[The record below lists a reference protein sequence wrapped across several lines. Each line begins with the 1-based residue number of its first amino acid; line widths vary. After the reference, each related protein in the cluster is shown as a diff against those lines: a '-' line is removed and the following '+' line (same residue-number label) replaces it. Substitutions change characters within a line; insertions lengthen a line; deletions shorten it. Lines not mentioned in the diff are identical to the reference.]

1 MEKGM
6 IKLKSTVILVL
17 FALLYLLPLNG
28 RWLWSPDETRYAEI
42 SREMLQRGDWIV
54 PHLLGIRY
62 FEKPV
67 AGYWLNNISQ
77 WLLGHTNFAV
87 RFASVFSTALSALL
101 VFWLAMLLWKNRRT
115 ALLAATIYL
124 TSLLV
129 YGIGTYSV
137 LDPMVTLWMTAALFS
152 HVLIQRA
159 TLTHERLV
167 AWGLMG
173 LACGMGFMTKG
184 FLALALPVI
193 SVLPVALAQKRIKE
207 LLLFGPLAIVV
218 AVLLSA
224 PWALAVHAREA
235 DYWHYFFWIEHIQR
249 FAEEDAQHKAP
260 FWYYLPVLMVG
271 AFPWLALLPGALRS
285 GWSERKANPERF
297 LLLCWMVM
305 PLLFFSIAKG
315 KLLTYILPCFAPL
328 ALLMAAWISGLA
340 PAIRERVLRINSW
353 LNIAF
358 GSMLALAV
366 TALGLGIIVPHVYQ
380 PGEGLTIVSGVVCF
394 IGWIAFAA
402 VSLRKPRTWGYLVA
416 GCPLFLALLVGG
428 SIPASVVDSKNPQT
442 FIRSHQPLLEQSRY
456 VLSDEVGLAAG
467 LAWELKRSDI
477 TLFKARGE
485 LNYGLDY
492 ADSTDRFVD
501 EGAFPAWLAEK
512 RRSGNV
518 ALVLKVDRDTD
529 EEYRNLP
536 APDQLKKSHRYV
548 LLFYKQIAP

>member
-6 IKLKSTVILVL
+6 FKLKSTVIMVL

-67 AGYWLNNISQ
+67 AGYWLNNMSQ

-87 RFASVFSTALSALL
+87 RFASAFSTALSALL
-101 VFWLAMLLWKNRRT
+101 VFWLAMLLWKNQRT

-152 HVLIQRA
+152 HALILRA
-159 TLTHERLV
+159 KLTRERLL

-218 AVLLSA
+218 AILLSA
-224 PWALAVHAREA
+224 PWALAVHEREA

-249 FAEEDAQHKAP
+249 FAEDDAQHRAP
-260 FWYYLPVLMVG
+260 FWYYLPVLIIG
-271 AFPWLALLPGALRS
+271 TFPWLALLPGALRS
-285 GWSERKANPERF
+285 GWTERKVNPERF
-297 LLLCWMVM
+297 FLLCWMVM

-340 PAIRERVLRINSW
+340 PAVRERLLRINSW

-358 GSMLALAV
+358 GSVLALAV
-366 TALGLGIIVPHVYQ
+366 TTLGLGIVMPHFYQ
-380 PGEGLTIVSGVVCF
+380 PGEELTIVSGGLCF

-402 VSLRKPRTWGYLVA
+402 VSLRKSRTWGYLVA

-442 FIRSHQPLLEQSRY
+442 FIRSQQPLLEDSRY

-485 LNYGLDY
+485 LNYGLNY
-492 ADSTDRFVD
+492 ADAADRFVD
-501 EGAFPAWLAEK
+501 ESTFPDWLADK

-518 ALVLKVDRDTD
+518 ALVLKIDRDSED
-529 EEYRNLP
+529 EYRNLP
-536 APDQLKKSHRYV
+536 VPNQLKKSHRYV
-548 LLFYKQIAP
+548 LLFYKQVAP

>member
-1 MEKGM
+1 MEKSL
-6 IKLKSTVILVL
+6 IKLKSTVVMVL

-67 AGYWLNNISQ
+67 AGYWLNNSSQ
-77 WLLGHTNFAV
+77 WLFGHTNFAV

-101 VFWLAMLLWKNRRT
+101 VFGLAILLWKNRRT
-115 ALLAATIYL
+115 ALLATTIYL

-152 HVLIQRA
+152 HALIQRA
-159 TLTHERLV
+159 TLTRERLI

-193 SVLPVALAQKRIKE
+193 SVLPAALAQKRIKE

-224 PWALAVHAREA
+224 PWALAVHARET

-249 FAEEDAQHKAP
+249 FAEDNAQHKAP
-260 FWYYLPVLMVG
+260 FWYYLPVLILG
-271 AFPWLALLPGALRS
+271 TFPWLALLPGALRS
-285 GWSERKANPERF
+285 GWAERKAHPERL
-297 LLLCWMVM
+297 LLLCWIVM

-328 ALLMAAWISGLA
+328 ALLMAAWLSGLSQ
-340 PAIRERVLRINSW
+340 AIRERVLRINSW

-358 GSMLALAV
+358 GGVLALAV
-366 TALGLGIIVPHVYQ
+366 TALALGIVMPHVYQ
-380 PGEGLTIVSGVVCF
+380 AGESLTIVSGIVCF

-402 VSLRKPRTWGYLVA
+402 VSLRKPRVWGYLVA
-416 GCPLFLALLVGG
+416 GCPLFLALLIGG
-428 SIPASVVDSKNPQT
+428 SIPVSIVDAKNPQH
-442 FIRSHQPLLEQSRY
+442 FVRSHQSLLQGSRY

-485 LNYGLDY
+485 LNYGLNY
-492 ADSTDRFVD
+492 GDSVDRFVD
-501 EGAFPAWLAEK
+501 EGAFPAWLNEK

-518 ALVLKVDRDTD
+518 ALVLKVDREID
-529 EEYRNLP
+529 EEYHNLP
-536 APDQLKKSHRYV
+536 VPDQVKRSHHYV
-548 LLFYKQIAP
+548 LLFYKQIAQ

>member
-1 MEKGM
+1 MEKGK
-6 IKLKSTVILVL
+6 IKLNSTLLLVL
-17 FALLYLLPLNG
+17 FALLYILPLNG

-54 PHLLGIRY
+54 PHLLDVRY

-67 AGYWLNNISQ
+67 AGYWLNNLSQ
-77 WLLGHTNFAV
+77 WLLGDTNFAV

-101 VFWLAMLLWKNRRT
+101 VFWLAMLLWKNRPT
-115 ALLAATIYL
+115 ALLASTIYL

-137 LDPMVTLWMTAALFS
+137 LDPMMTLWMTVALFS
-152 HVLIQRA
+152 HVLILRT
-159 TLTHERLV
+159 TLTRERIM

-193 SVLPVALAQKRIKE
+193 SVLPVALAQKRLKE
-207 LLLFGPLAIVV
+207 LLLFGPLAIIV

-224 PWALAVHAREA
+224 PWAIAVHAREP

-260 FWYYLPVLMVG
+260 FWYYLPILIVG
-271 AFPWLALLPGALRS
+271 AFPWLALLPGALCS
-285 GWSERKANPERF
+285 GWTKRKVSPERF

-328 ALLMAAWISGLA
+328 ALLMAAWISELA
-340 PAIRERVLRINSW
+340 PVARKRLLRINSW

-358 GSMLALAV
+358 GSVLALAV
-366 TALGLGIIVPHVYQ
+366 AALGLGFFMPHLYQ
-380 PGEGLTIVSGVVCF
+380 PGEGLSIVSGIVCF
-394 IGWIAFAA
+394 IAWVAFAA
-402 VSLRKPRTWGYLVA
+402 ISLRKQRSWGYLVA
-416 GCPLFLALLVGG
+416 CCPLFLALLVGG
-428 SIPASVVDSKNPQT
+428 SIPVSVVDSKNPQN
-442 FIRSHQPLLEQSRY
+442 FIRRHQPQLEDSRY
-456 VLSDEVGLAAG
+456 VLSDDVGLAAG

-477 TLFKARGE
+477 TLFKSRGE
-485 LNYGLDY
+485 LSYGLNY
-492 ADSTDRFVD
+492 ADSAARFVD
-501 EGAFPAWLAEK
+501 VGNFPAWLAEQ

-518 ALVLKVDRDTD
+518 ALVLKVDRDTNK
-529 EEYRNLP
+529 EYRDLP

>member
-1 MEKGM
+1 MF
-6 IKLKSTVILVL
+6 KLKSTVIVVL

-54 PHLLGIRY
+54 PHLLDIRY

-101 VFWLAMLLWKNRRT
+101 VFWLAMLLWKNQRT

-152 HVLIQRA
+152 HALILRA
-159 TLTHERLV
+159 KLTRERLL

-193 SVLPVALAQKRIKE
+193 GVLPVAVAQKRIKE

-224 PWALAVHAREA
+224 PWALAVHEREA

-249 FAEEDAQHKAP
+249 FAEDDAQHKAP
-260 FWYYLPVLMVG
+260 FWYYLPVLIVG
-271 AFPWLALLPGALRS
+271 TFPWFALLPGALRS
-285 GWSERKANPERF
+285 GWTERKVKPERF
-297 LLLCWMVM
+297 FLLCWMVM

-328 ALLMAAWISGLA
+328 ALLMAAWISELA
-340 PAIRERVLRINSW
+340 PEARQRLLRINSW

-358 GSMLALAV
+358 GGVLALTVA
-366 TALGLGIIVPHVYQ
+366 TLGLGIIMPHVYQ
-380 PGEGLTIVSGVVCF
+380 PGEDLTIISGVISF
-394 IGWIAFAA
+394 IGWVMFAV
-402 VSLRKPRTWGYLVA
+402 VSLKKDRTWGYLVA

-442 FIRSHQPLLEQSRY
+442 FIRSQMPLLADSRY

-485 LNYGLDY
+485 LNYGLGY
-492 ADSTDRFVD
+492 ADSADRFMD
-501 EGAFPAWLAEK
+501 EGAFPAWLADK
-512 RRSGNV
+512 RHSGNV
-518 ALVLKVDRDTD
+518 ALVLKIDRDSD

-536 APDQLKKSHRYV
+536 IPNQLRKSHRYV
-548 LLFYKQIAP
+548 LLFYKQVAP

>member
-6 IKLKSTVILVL
+6 IRLKSTMILVL

-87 RFASVFSTALSALL
+87 RFASVFSTGLSALL
-101 VFWLAMLLWKNRRT
+101 VFWLAMLLWKNQRT

-124 TSLLV
+124 TSLFV

-152 HVLIQRA
+152 HVLILRA
-159 TLTHERLV
+159 TLTRERLV

-249 FAEEDAQHKAP
+249 FAEDDAQHKAP
-260 FWYYLPVLMVG
+260 FWYYLPVLILG

-285 GWSERKANPERF
+285 GWTERKAYPERF

-328 ALLMAAWISGLA
+328 ALLMAAWISGLV
-340 PAIRERVLRINSW
+340 PAVRERVLRINSW

-358 GSMLALAV
+358 GSVLALAV
-366 TALGLGIIVPHVYQ
+366 AALGLGIIVPHFYQ
-380 PGEGLTIVSGVVCF
+380 SGEGLTIVSGVVCF
-394 IGWIAFAA
+394 IGWVAFAA
-402 VSLRKPRTWGYLVA
+402 VSLKKQRTWGYLVA

-442 FIRSHQPLLEQSRY
+442 FIRSHQPLLEDSRY

-485 LNYGLDY
+485 LNYGLNY
-492 ADSTDRFVD
+492 ADSADRFVD
-501 EGAFPAWLAEK
+501 EGAFPTWLAEK

-518 ALVLKVDRDTD
+518 ALMLKIDRDSD
-529 EEYRNLP
+529 DEYRNLP
-536 APDQLKKSHRYV
+536 APDQLRKSHRYV
-548 LLFYKQIAP
+548 LLFYKQVAP

>member
-6 IKLKSTVILVL
+6 IRLKSTMILVL

-77 WLLGHTNFAV
+77 WLLGHTNFSV
-87 RFASVFSTALSALL
+87 RFASVFSTGLSALL
-101 VFWLAMLLWKNRRT
+101 VFWLAMLLWKNQRT

-159 TLTHERLV
+159 TLTRERLA

-224 PWALAVHAREA
+224 PWALAVHTREA

-249 FAEEDAQHKAP
+249 FAEDDAQHKAP
-260 FWYYLPVLMVG
+260 FWYYLPVLILG
-271 AFPWLALLPGALRS
+271 TFPWLALLPGALRS
-285 GWSERKANPERF
+285 GWTERKAYPERF

-328 ALLMAAWISGLA
+328 ALLMAAWLSGLA
-340 PAIRERVLRINSW
+340 PTIRERVLRINSW

-358 GSMLALAV
+358 GSVLALAV
-366 TALGLGIIVPHVYQ
+366 AALGLGIIVPHFYQ
-380 PGEGLTIVSGVVCF
+380 SGEGLTIVSGIVCF
-394 IGWIAFAA
+394 IGWVIFAA
-402 VSLRKPRTWGYLVA
+402 VSLKTQRAWGYLVA

-442 FIRSHQPLLEQSRY
+442 FIRSHQPLLQDSRY

-477 TLFKARGE
+477 TLFKVRGE
-485 LNYGLDY
+485 LNYGLNY
-492 ADSTDRFVD
+492 ADSADRFVD

-518 ALVLKVDRDTD
+518 ALVLKIDRDSD
-529 EEYRNLP
+529 DEYRNLP
-536 APDQLKKSHRYV
+536 APNQLRKSHRYV
-548 LLFYKQIAP
+548 LLFYRQVAP

>member
-1 MEKGM
+1 MEKSK

-17 FALLYLLPLNG
+17 FALLYILPLND

-54 PHLLGIRY
+54 PHLLDVRY

-67 AGYWLNNISQ
+67 AGYWLNNLSQ
-77 WLLGHTNFAV
+77 WLLGDTNFAV

-101 VFWLAMLLWKNRRT
+101 VCWLAMLLWKNWPT
-115 ALLAATIYL
+115 ALLASTVYL

-137 LDPMVTLWMTAALFS
+137 LDPMMTLWMTVALFS
-152 HVLIQRA
+152 HVLMLRA
-159 TLTHERLV
+159 TSTRERIM

-193 SVLPVALAQKRIKE
+193 SVLPVALAQKRLKE
-207 LLLFGPLAIVV
+207 LLLFGPLAIIV

-224 PWALAVHAREA
+224 PWAIAVHAREP

-260 FWYYLPVLMVG
+260 FWYYLPILIVG
-271 AFPWLALLPGALRS
+271 AFPWLALLPGALCS
-285 GWSERKANPERF
+285 GWTERKVSPERF

-340 PAIRERVLRINSW
+340 PAARKRLLRINSW
-353 LNIAF
+353 LNIVF
-358 GSMLALAV
+358 GSVLALAV
-366 TALGLGIIVPHVYQ
+366 AALGLGFFMPHLYQ
-380 PGEGLTIVSGVVCF
+380 PGEGLTIVSGIVCF
-394 IGWIAFAA
+394 IAWVAFAA
-402 VSLRKPRTWGYLVA
+402 ISLRKQRSWGYLVA
-416 GCPLFLALLVGG
+416 CCPLFLALLIGG
-428 SIPASVVDSKNPQT
+428 SIPVSVVDSKNPQN
-442 FIRSHQPLLEQSRY
+442 FIRRHQPLLEDSRY
-456 VLSDEVGLAAG
+456 VLSDDVGLAAG
-467 LAWELKRSDI
+467 LAWKLKRSDI

-485 LNYGLDY
+485 LSYGLNY
-492 ADSTDRFVD
+492 ADSADRFVD
-501 EGAFPAWLAEK
+501 EGNFPAWLAEK

-518 ALVLKVDRDTD
+518 ALVLKVDRDTN
-529 EEYRNLP
+529 EEYRDLP

>member
-54 PHLLGIRY
+54 PHLLDVRY

-87 RFASVFSTALSALL
+87 RFASVFSTGLSALL
-101 VFWLAMLLWKNRRT
+101 VFWLAMLLWKNQRT

-159 TLTHERLV
+159 TLTRERLM

-218 AVLLSA
+218 AILLSA
-224 PWALAVHAREA
+224 PWALAVHAREV

-249 FAEEDAQHKAP
+249 FAEDDAQHKAP
-260 FWYYLPVLMVG
+260 FWYYLPVLIVG

-285 GWSERKANPERF
+285 GWTERNANPERF
-297 LLLCWMVM
+297 LLLCWAVM

-328 ALLMAAWISGLA
+328 ALLMAAWISGLV
-340 PAIRERVLRINSW
+340 PAVRERVLRINSW

-358 GSMLALAV
+358 GSVLALAV
-366 TALGLGIIVPHVYQ
+366 AALGLGIIVPHFYQ
-380 PGEGLTIVSGVVCF
+380 SGEGLTIVSGVVCF

-402 VSLRKPRTWGYLVA
+402 VSLKKPRAWGYLVA
-416 GCPLFLALLVGG
+416 GCPLFLALLFGG

-442 FIRSHQPLLEQSRY
+442 FIRSHQPLLEESRY

-485 LNYGLDY
+485 LNYGLNY
-492 ADSTDRFVD
+492 ADAADRFVD

>member
-6 IKLKSTVILVL
+6 IRLKNTMILVL

-77 WLLGHTNFAV
+77 WLLGHTNFSV
-87 RFASVFSTALSALL
+87 RFASVFSTGLSALL
-101 VFWLAMLLWKNRRT
+101 VFWLAMLLWKNQRT

-159 TLTHERLV
+159 TLTRERLA

-224 PWALAVHAREA
+224 PWALAVHTREA

-249 FAEEDAQHKAP
+249 FAEDDAQHKAP
-260 FWYYLPVLMVG
+260 FWYYLPVLILG
-271 AFPWLALLPGALRS
+271 TFPWLALLPGALRS
-285 GWSERKANPERF
+285 GWTERKAYPERF

-328 ALLMAAWISGLA
+328 ALLMAAWLSGLA
-340 PAIRERVLRINSW
+340 PTIRERVLRINSW

-358 GSMLALAV
+358 GSVLALAV
-366 TALGLGIIVPHVYQ
+366 AALGLGIIVPHFYQ
-380 PGEGLTIVSGVVCF
+380 SGEGLTIVSGIVCF
-394 IGWIAFAA
+394 IGWVIFAA
-402 VSLRKPRTWGYLVA
+402 VSLKTQRAWGYLVA

-442 FIRSHQPLLEQSRY
+442 FIRSHQPLLQDSRY

-477 TLFKARGE
+477 TLFKVRGE
-485 LNYGLDY
+485 LNYGLNY
-492 ADSTDRFVD
+492 ADSADRFVD

-518 ALVLKVDRDTD
+518 ALVLKIDRDSD
-529 EEYRNLP
+529 DEYRNLP
-536 APDQLKKSHRYV
+536 APNQLRKSHRYV
-548 LLFYKQIAP
+548 LLFYRQVAP

>member
-1 MEKGM
+1 MEKNL
-6 IKLKSTVILVL
+6 IKRKSTVVMVL

-28 RWLWSPDETRYAEI
+28 RLLWSPDETRYAEI

-87 RFASVFSTALSALL
+87 RFASVFSTGLSALL
-101 VFWLAMLLWKNRRT
+101 VFWLAMLLWKNQRT
-115 ALLAATIYL
+115 ALLATTIYL

-152 HVLIQRA
+152 HALILRA
-159 TLTHERLV
+159 MLTRERLV

-207 LLLFGPLAIVV
+207 LLLFGPLAVVV

-224 PWALAVHAREA
+224 PWALAVHVREA
-235 DYWHYFFWIEHIQR
+235 DYWHYFFWVEHIQR
-249 FAEEDAQHKAP
+249 FAEDDAQHKAP
-260 FWYYLPVLMVG
+260 FWYYLPVLILG
-271 AFPWLALLPGALRS
+271 TFPWLALLPGALRS
-285 GWSERKANPERF
+285 GWTERKAYPERF

-340 PAIRERVLRINSW
+340 PAVRERVLRINSW

-358 GSMLALAV
+358 GTVLVLAV
-366 TALGLGIIVPHVYQ
+366 VALGLGIIVPHFYQ
-380 PGEGLTIVSGVVCF
+380 SGEGLTIVSGVVCF
-394 IGWIAFAA
+394 IGWVAFAA
-402 VSLRKPRTWGYLVA
+402 VSLKKQRAWGYLVA

-428 SIPASVVDSKNPQT
+428 SMPASVVDSKNPQT
-442 FIRSHQPLLEQSRY
+442 FIRSHQPLLQDSRY

-485 LNYGLDY
+485 LNYGLNY
-492 ADSTDRFVD
+492 ADSADRFVD
-501 EGAFPAWLAEK
+501 EEAFPAWLAEK

-518 ALVLKVDRDTD
+518 ALVLKIDRDSD
-529 EEYRNLP
+529 DEYRNLP
-536 APDQLKKSHRYV
+536 VPNQLRKSHRYV
-548 LLFYKQIAP
+548 LLFYKQVAS